1 MNMDFASNE
10 TLLEDVVSRIENQ
23 RMALAKLRE
32 EVEYSQELLEEMI
45 IERDGIINRVCPEII

>member
-10 TLLEDVVSRIENQ
+10 TFLEDVVSRIENQ
-23 RMALAKLRE
+23 RMALAELRE
-32 EVEYSQELLEEMI
+32 EVEYGQELLEEMI